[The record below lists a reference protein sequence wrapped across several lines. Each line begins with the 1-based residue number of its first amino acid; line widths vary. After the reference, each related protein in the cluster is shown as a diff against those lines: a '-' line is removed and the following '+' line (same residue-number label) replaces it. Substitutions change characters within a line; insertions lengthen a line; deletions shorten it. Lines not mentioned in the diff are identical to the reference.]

1 MLSRYIL
8 LQCGHGEFAVENK
21 GSPLVRS
28 DSSSASMRPR
38 RIRRGEPSICADTL
52 RPSVSLQCGHGE
64 FAVENTSLLDNDA
77 SKRSELQCGHGE
89 FAVENVCSSRPRAV
103 APGLQCGHGEFAV
116 ENRT

>member
-1 MLSRYIL
+1 M
-8 LQCGHGEFAVENK
+8 
-21 GSPLVRS
+21 
-28 DSSSASMRPR
+28 
-38 RIRRGEPSICADTL
+38 
-52 RPSVSLQCGHGE
+52 SLQCGHGE